1 MRLPLVSVFGRI
13 CLNIDFSRLKR
24 TCGWSLA
31 PFKCKVHMNNIL
43 VRNVH
48 VSISKEREKD
58 RENIAFSF
66 SMRFHIVL
74 VSLVYGVKLVVS

>member
-13 CLNIDFSRLKR
+13 CLNIDFSNERVDGRWRRL
-24 TCGWSLA
+24 
-31 PFKCKVHMNNIL
+31 CKVHTNNIL

-58 RENIAFSF
+58 RENIEFSF